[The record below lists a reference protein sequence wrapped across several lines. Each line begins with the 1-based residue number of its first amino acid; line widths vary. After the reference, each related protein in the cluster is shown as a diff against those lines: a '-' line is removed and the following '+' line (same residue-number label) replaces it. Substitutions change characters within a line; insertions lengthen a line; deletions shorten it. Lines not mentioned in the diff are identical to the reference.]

1 MAERT
6 NIEWA
11 DASWNPWHGCIKVSP
26 GCKFCYMYREKKVY
40 GQDPTVVL
48 RSKTTFKDPLKWLR
62 KWNRAID
69 VLRNACRH
77 LEGQRDGNG
86 FTGVAHGILLNLMV
100 RVMHDPQPR
109 FIFTCSWSDF
119 FITEADKWRTEAWDI
134 IRLTQEFT
142 YLILTKRPD
151 RIARCLPPDWN
162 DGYPN
167 VWLGVSAENQ
177 KYADQ
182 RIPELLRVP
191 AVRHFLSAEPLLG
204 PINLT
209 AMDLGDVDHG
219 GDILSS
225 ALETW
230 PHLKRGRLDW
240 VIVGGESGHVARPM
254 EVAWPRSMR
263 DQIVPPRTMRV
274 GDADVLIHHGNTSPD
289 FFFKQWGEWAP
300 ADAIAETVNLALKT
314 YDSKRELY
322 KVGAEAAGNLL
333 DGKHHLARPKPFTAE
348 IAENAEVTA

>member
-1 MAERT
+1 VAERT

-26 GCKFCYMYREKKVY
+26 GCRFCYMYREKKMY
-40 GQDPTVVL
+40 GQDPTAIL

-62 KWNRAID
+62 RWQRAFL
-69 VLRNACRH
+69 VLRNACVH
-77 LEGQRDGNG
+77 LEQQNRNAE
-86 FTGVAHGILLNLMV
+86 TLAARNLLLDCAIQV
-100 RVMHDPQPR
+100 SEDPQPK

-119 FITEADKWRTEAWDI
+119 FITEADKWRAEAWDV
-134 IRLTQEFT
+134 IRRTPEFT

-151 RIARCLPPDWN
+151 RIARCLPADWG

-182 RIPELLRVP
+182 RIPELLKVP
-191 AVRHFLSAEPLLG
+191 AAKRFLSLEPLLG
-204 PINLT
+204 PINLSGYLIEDWT
-209 AMDLGDVDHG
+209 GDLMNGPCEHHPG
-219 GDILSS
+219 I
-225 ALETW
+225 
-230 PHLKRGRLDW
+230 DW
-240 VIVGGESGHVARPM
+240 VIVGGESGPVARPM
-254 EVAWPRSMR
+254 EKQWALDLRNQCEAAGV
-263 DQIVPPRTMRV
+263 
-274 GDADVLIHHGNTSPD
+274 D

-300 ADAIAETVNLALKT
+300 ADAIADSVDLALKT

-333 DGKHHLARPKPFTAE
+333 DGKHHLARPQPFTAE
-348 IAENAEVTA
+348 IAPLPSTDNDFAFTPRGTL